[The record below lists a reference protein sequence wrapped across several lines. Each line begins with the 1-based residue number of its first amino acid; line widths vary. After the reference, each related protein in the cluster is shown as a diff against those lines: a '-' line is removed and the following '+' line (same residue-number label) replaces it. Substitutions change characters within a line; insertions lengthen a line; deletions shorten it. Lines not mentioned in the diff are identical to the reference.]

1 MGFEMTAWRDYQEEA
16 AAFFRS
22 IGLSAETD
30 KTIIG
35 VRTSH
40 DVDVLVKSQH
50 YGFVGHLDRRV

>member
-1 MGFEMTAWRDYQEEA
+1 MTAWRDYQEEA